1 MTKFNRFEGLAS
13 RKEPGMS
20 SSYGP
25 TVYCI
30 GRNYADHAKE
40 LANPVPAEP
49 VVFLKA
55 ASAVRPLAEG
65 QTAHAGET
73 FHHEAELVI
82 RIGRETA
89 LGSTGSWELVD
100 GLALGLDLTRREVQT
115 KLKEKG
121 LPWTLAK
128 SFAGAAPVGPFV
140 AQERFADINK
150 IKFSFGVEGIPR
162 QKGDTSDMLFQIPT
176 LLTFLLKANRLV
188 PGDLVFTGTPAGVGP
203 LRHGESFTLAFDEL
217 GLAFTG
223 RL

>member
-1 MTKFNRFEGLAS
+1 
-13 RKEPGMS
+13 MS
-20 SSYGP
+20 LSYGAS
-25 TVYCI
+25 VYCI
-30 GRNYADHAKE
+30 GRNYAEHAKE

-55 ASAVRPLAEG
+55 ASAVRPLTDGE
-65 QTAHAGET
+65 TAHAGET
-73 FHHEAELVI
+73 FHHEAELVV
-82 RIGRETA
+82 RIGRAAA
-89 LGSTGSWELVD
+89 LGSPGGWELVD

-140 AQERFADINK
+140 AKEKFADLNR
-150 IKFSFGVEGIPR
+150 IKFSFAVQDELR
-162 QKGDTSDMLFQIPT
+162 QKGDTGDMLFQVPK